1 MISILKKPSAWIP
14 IALSL
19 AMLAFLVTLLSMHGI
34 PTSDENKDE
43 GVAAHLFQLWLVLEA
58 VMIPYFAV
66 RWLAQ
71 APKDASLVLALQ
83 IALVLLAAA
92 PVFYLQL

>member
-1 MISILKKPSAWIP
+1 MYSILKKPSAWVP

-19 AMLAFLVTLLSMHGI
+19 GIIAMLIFYLTRFGI
-34 PTSDENKDE
+34 VHNEDE
-43 GVAAHLFQLWLVLEA
+43 GTPAHLFQLWLVVEA

-66 RWLAQ
+66 RWLPQ
-71 APKDASLVLALQ
+71 APKDAALVLALQ

-92 PVFYLQL
+92 PVFSLQL

>member
-1 MISILKKPSAWIP
+1 MASLIKKPSAWIP

-19 AMLAFLVTLLSMHGI
+19 GIIAMLVFYLTRFGMVQN
-34 PTSDENKDE
+34 EDE
-43 GVAAHLFQLWLVLEA
+43 GMAAHLFQLWLVLE
-58 VMIPYFAV
+58 VMMIPYFAV
-66 RWLAQ
+66 RWLPR
-71 APKDASLVLALQ
+71 APKDAALVLALQ

>member
-1 MISILKKPSAWIP
+1 MNSILRKPSAWIP

-19 AMLAFLVTLLSMHGI
+19 GIIAMLVFYLTRFGMVQN
-34 PTSDENKDE
+34 EDE
-43 GVAAHLFQLWLVLEA
+43 GMAAHLFQLWLVLE
-58 VMIPYFAV
+58 VMMIPYFAV
-66 RWLAQ
+66 RWLPR
-71 APKDASLVLALQ
+71 APKDAALVLALQ